1 MSRGHYGHLST
12 DQIEVGRLMKG
23 SGASWFKAAKHLGVS
38 SETLKSA
45 LVPGYREQRRERI
58 RKARHLREGPPKP
71 RSEWKRRGPTKRKA
85 PEVSKPVFKR
95 VAPPPPPRVP
105 DIARVKLVE
114 LTNETCRFPIGNPV
128 NKGFG
133 YCGALEADF
142 AAGRPY
148 CPAHH
153 ARCFT
158 GLPPRRKRVGTASFV
173 DRPFGVPV

>member
-1 MSRGHYGHLST
+1 MPRGHYAHLSP
-12 DQIEVGRLMKG
+12 DQIEAGRLLV
-23 SGASWFKAAKHLGVS
+23 ASMSWNAAAKELGVAG
-38 SETLKSA
+38 ETLKSA
-45 LVPGYREQRRERI
+45 LVPGYREQRTARI
-58 RKARHLREGPPKP
+58 RNARHRRDGLPGLKP
-71 RSEWKRRGPTKRKA
+71 RKPRGPHIRKTHSK
-85 PEVSKPVFKR
+85 VSKPVFKR

-128 NKGFG
+128 NKSFG

-158 GLPPRRKRVGTASFV
+158 GLPPRRKRVGTASHT